1 MEKGEIPLLLT
12 GTAVG
17 VVSLIGYTPDI
28 FIGPLMGYF
37 LDEYPGALGHQ
48 CVFALLA
55 VFSLVGFLAAKKY
68 KALYSNFKN

>member
-1 MEKGEIPLLLT
+1 MKEILYTTLT

-55 VFSLVGFLAAKKY
+55 LLPAALC
-68 KALYSNFKN
+68 AQGCL